1 MIRLKLSLTLFQFFV
16 FVNFTEQVKI
26 LCNKA
31 YRILWYV
38 IPWGQISFF
47 RWGGTVHWIIYCMKF
62 NKLNKLKES
71 I

>member
-47 RWGGTVHWIIYCMKF
+47 RWVGR
-62 NKLNKLKES
+62 S
-71 I
+71 IGSFIA